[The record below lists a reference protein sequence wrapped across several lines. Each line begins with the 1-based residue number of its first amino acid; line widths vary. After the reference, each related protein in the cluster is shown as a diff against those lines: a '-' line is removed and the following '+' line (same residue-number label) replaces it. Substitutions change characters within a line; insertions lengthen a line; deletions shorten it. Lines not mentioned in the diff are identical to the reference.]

1 MLSTMR
7 KRVKVIMFIVA
18 AAFIAGFLMSELW
31 QLVRYRERG
40 SRRQILSS
48 GVGQVDKQTIGF
60 DDYRQVREFIA
71 QKYRKDSLFRDLTNE
86 DETRIEH
93 LAWDYLIQEMTWNKI
108 LKESKL
114 NITEGE
120 LEWII
125 THFPPQAIQNNPD
138 LMTDGKFDTTKY
150 LQALQN
156 PQNRPFFAQYARE
169 IYEQL
174 RPQKL
179 QMYVAGALLVC
190 DAEVEDALSRANTIV
205 NVTALRFGP
214 GALTEEEKKFEPT
227 EAQMRAYY
235 RAHLKDYQPKEEV
248 REARFVFF
256 PFGVNAQDSIAARER
271 IDEAYRRLQA
281 ADPTTVRDSFEMVS
295 YTFGDF
301 EPETSAVALTP
312 SQFFPATESVVR
324 RLKPGQ
330 FSRPVVAENG
340 WQIIFLDS
348 IRNDTFWVRRIRTR
362 IRPDETRELALLD
375 QVKAFIDQAQADNF
389 DSVAA
394 RQGLTIAP
402 TPARVVGKK
411 KLNWAVEIYNP
422 GQLVEWARE
431 AKEGDIL
438 DVPLRGPYGFYVF
451 QLARIVPVKPAP
463 FEQVKQAVRWKL
475 RQEEQKKL
483 RRKKAQDAVAEIKTG
498 KTLEQYASEHPGV
511 DLIQEEVK
519 GIYDYLARGR
529 YGTEFVYA
537 ALALE
542 PGQIAGPVETNWASF
557 IIRCDSKQQ
566 TEPPVMTA
574 EKYVE
579 QKQQRLFQEL
589 WQKITEEPE
598 SRDLRLFRG
607 Y

>member
-1 MLSTMR
+1 MR

-31 QLVRYRERG
+31 QLIRYRERG
-40 SRRQILSS
+40 GRRQILSG
-48 GVGQVDKQTIGF
+48 GVGKVGNQTIGF
-60 DDYRQVREFIA
+60 DEYRQVREFIT

-93 LAWDYLIQEMTWNKI
+93 LTWDYLIKELTWNKV
-108 LKESKL
+108 LQESKL

-125 THFPPQAIQNNPD
+125 THFPPQALQNHPD

-179 QMYVAGALLVC
+179 QMYVAGALQVSE
-190 DAEVEDALSRANTIV
+190 AEVEDALSRANTITS
-205 NVTALRFGP
+205 VTALRFGP
-214 GALTEEEKKFEPT
+214 GSLTEEEKKFEPT
-227 EAQMRAYY
+227 DAQMRAYY
-235 RAHLKDYQPKEEV
+235 RAHSKEYQPKEEI
-248 REARFVFF
+248 REARFVLF
-256 PFGVNAQDSIAARER
+256 PFGVTQQDSVAARER
-271 IDEAYRRLQA
+271 IEEAYRRLQA
-281 ADPTTVRDSFEMVS
+281 ADPASIRDSFEMVS

-301 EPETSAVALTP
+301 EPETAAVALTL

-324 RLKPGQ
+324 RLKPGH

-340 WQIIFLDS
+340 WQIVFLDS
-348 IRNDTFWVRRIRTR
+348 ARNDTVWVRRVRVR
-362 IRPDETRELALLD
+362 IKPDESRELALLD
-375 QVKAFIDQAQADNF
+375 RVKTFIDQAKADNF

-394 RQGLTIAP
+394 RENLTIPP
-402 TPARVVGKK
+402 TPARIVGKK

-431 AKEGDIL
+431 ANIGDIL

-451 QLARIVPVKPAP
+451 QLSKIVPAKPTP
-463 FEQVKQAVRWKL
+463 FEQVKEAVRWKL

-483 RRKKAQDAVAEIKTG
+483 WRKKAQDAVAEIKAG
-498 KTLEQYASEHPGV
+498 KTLEQYASEHPEV
-511 DLIQEEVK
+511 ELIQEEIK
-519 GIYDYLARGR
+519 GIYDYMTRGR
-529 YGTEFVYA
+529 YGAEFVVA

-542 PGQIAGPVETNWASF
+542 PGQTTGPIETNWSSF
-557 IIRCDSKQQ
+557 IIRCNSKQQ
-566 TEPPVMTA
+566 TEPPVLTA
-574 EKYVE
+574 DKFIE

>member
-1 MLSTMR
+1 MR

-31 QLVRYRERG
+31 QLIRYRERG
-40 SRRQILSS
+40 GRRQILSS
-48 GVGQVDKQTIGF
+48 GVGKVGNQTIGF
-60 DDYRQVREFIA
+60 DEYRQVREFIT

-93 LAWDYLIQEMTWNKI
+93 LTWDYLIKELTWNKV
-108 LKESKL
+108 LQESKL

-125 THFPPQAIQNNPD
+125 THFPPQALQDHPD

-179 QMYVAGALLVC
+179 QMYVAGALQVSE
-190 DAEVEDALSRANTIV
+190 AEVEDALSRANTV
-205 NVTALRFGP
+205 TSVTALRFGP
-214 GALTEEEKKFEPT
+214 GSLTEEEKKFEPT

-235 RAHLKDYQPKEEV
+235 RAHIKEYQPKEEI
-248 REARFVFF
+248 REVRFVFF
-256 PFGVNAQDSIAARER
+256 PFSVTQQDSVAARER
-271 IDEAYRRLQA
+271 IEEAYRRLQA
-281 ADPTTVRDSFEMVS
+281 ADPTSIRDSFEMVS

-301 EPETSAVALTP
+301 EPETAAVALTL
-312 SQFFPATESVVR
+312 SQFFPATESVIR

-340 WQIIFLDS
+340 WQIVFLDS
-348 IRNDTFWVRRIRTR
+348 ARNDTVWVRRVRVR
-362 IRPDETRELALLD
+362 IKPDESRELALLD
-375 QVKAFIDQAQADNF
+375 RVKTFIDQAQADNF

-394 RQGLTIAP
+394 RENLTIAP
-402 TPARVVGKK
+402 TPARIVGKK

-431 AKEGDIL
+431 ANPGDIL

-451 QLARIVPVKPAP
+451 QLSKIVPVKPAP
-463 FEQVKQAVRWKL
+463 FEQVKEAVRWKL

-483 RRKKAQDAVAEIKTG
+483 WRKKAQDAVAEIKAG
-498 KTLEQYASEHPGV
+498 KALEQYASEHPGV
-511 DLIQEEVK
+511 ELIQEEIK
-519 GIYDYLARGR
+519 GIYDYMARGR
-529 YGTEFVYA
+529 FGAEFVLA

-542 PGQIAGPVETNWASF
+542 PGQTTGPIETNWSSF
-557 IIRCDSKQQ
+557 IIRCDSKRQA
-566 TEPPVMTA
+566 EPPVMTA
-574 EKYVE
+574 DKFIE